1 MIIQQL
7 NRDDPERVWVAVT
20 NRQGATIT
28 THYPVHKFLG
38 NVLSLS
44 IDTNEAAITGRA
56 AALASQEGSFIGLA
70 DADIPDNDVG
80 LVQIYGY
87 HESTLISKTGQLTIR
102 PGHPLGPG
110 NAAVALS
117 LGLTSTAA
125 AADKYGPVIALDT
138 ISLPNNN
145 AVAGHEYA
153 HHVFIRAM

>member
-7 NRDDPERVWVAVT
+7 NRDDPEKVWVAIT

-28 THYPVHKFLG
+28 THYPVHKFIG
-38 NVLSLS
+38 NVNGSS
-44 IDTNEAAITGRA
+44 IATNEGALTGRA
-56 AALASQEGSFIGLA
+56 TALASQEGSFIGLA
-70 DADIPDNDVG
+70 DSDIPDNDVG
-80 LVQIYGY
+80 LVQVYGY
-87 HESTLISKTGQLTIR
+87 HESTIVSKTGQFTVR

-125 AADKYGPVIALDT
+125 ADKYGPVIALDT

-145 AVAGHEYA
+145 GVAGHEYA
-153 HHVFIRAM
+153 NHVFIRAM